1 MNPRIFAD
9 EFQHHAGSW
18 AALELTMLL
27 GLKHYSRPRP
37 GANTAYSLPSYP
49 LLRMVAEP
57 KIRSTDSS
65 AHSHVLVIEFQDQI
79 CKSSS
84 KRKDELN
91 GQK

>member
-1 MNPRIFAD
+1 
-9 EFQHHAGSW
+9 
-18 AALELTMLL
+18 MLGRGRL
-27 GLKHYSRPRP
+27 SNSLFYEDSNTTRVP

-49 LLRMVAEP
+49 LLRMVGEP
-57 KIRSTDSS
+57 KIGSTDSS
-65 AHSHVLVIEFQDQI
+65 AYSHVLVIEFQDQL